1 MTTQRT
7 SRQQVQTIIVIIL
20 ALLVGWKWTSSMF
33 FFYATIILSIVVLFS
48 ERAMVGVDFLW
59 MKLTWLLSLIIPRVI
74 LSLLFYFFLTPLA
87 FLSRI
92 FGDGDPLQLKRPT
105 NSMFRVEEPLPGATS
120 FEKMW

>member
-7 SRQQVQTIIVIIL
+7 IRQQVQTIIVIIL

-105 NSMFRVEEPLPGATS
+105 NSMFQVEEPLPGATS

>member
-105 NSMFRVEEPLPGATS
+105 NSMFQVEEPLPGATS